1 MIGDDHHATRVGGQ
15 MVWRSLLSVPGS
27 NFRMVEKAFASDA
40 DAIILDLEDSVA
52 PEAKA
57 EARRNAVRALKEF
70 DRRGKAALCRVNAL
84 DTPYF
89 YSDLIEV
96 VEGSGEKLDAILT
109 PKVERPE
116 DLYAVAALLNQ
127 IELATGL
134 ERRIEIE
141 AQVESAGGLVNV
153 DATVRAS
160 DRLGGVHFG
169 PGDYAASVRM
179 PQTSIGTADEW
190 DEVYPGHRFHD
201 AMCRIVVAARA
212 ADLRIVDGPVADYR
226 DAEGL
231 RNACLVARSLGF
243 DGKWCIHPAQAETVN
258 EVFSPTQREV
268 EWAEKVVSA
277 YEEAG
282 ADGVGSIS
290 VDGKMVD
297 AASIKMARNTLDL
310 ARKV

>member
-40 DAIILDLEDSVA
+40 GAIILDLEDSVV

-57 EARRNAVRALKEF
+57 EARRNVVRALKEF

-134 ERRIEIE
+134 ERKIEIE

-179 PQTSIGTADEW
+179 PRTSIGTMDEW
-190 DEVYPGHRFHD
+190 DEVYPGHRFHY
-201 AMCRIVVAARA
+201 AMHRVVVTARTVGVRA
-212 ADLRIVDGPVADYR
+212 VDGPVADHR
-226 DAEGL
+226 DEEGL
-231 RNACLVARSLGF
+231 RKSCLLARSLGF
-243 DGKWCIHPAQAETVN
+243 DGKWCIHPAQIAIVN
-258 EVFSPTQREV
+258 YHFSPTEKEV
-268 EWAEKVVSA
+268 EWAKKVVAA
-277 YEEAG
+277 YEEANAAGSG
-282 ADGVGSIS
+282 AIS
-290 VDGKMVD
+290 VEGQMVD
-297 AASIKMARNTLDL
+297 AASIRMARNTLDV
-310 ARKV
+310 ARR